1 MRRATKRKGF
11 QKNTFLLLISALVF
25 SLSITPSSVATE
37 PNFVPN
43 YSPIEI
49 DYPGTNVV
57 FHVGEAIPQFKSDL
71 GNFQNDNRRISCRST
86 DDADCTFDEKSSGY
100 ASSLL
105 PPCVDTSST
114 NCIVGLSITP
124 QDGQGKSA
132 KLVKEIGG
140 FTIPADPVKGY
151 IGGRSA
157 SIWEVDGA
165 TSADS
170 PKVRFLVAAQFGAG
184 WDYRELKFNVQKL
197 SVSVF
202 PMVEKP
208 GDFEADRWATDQE
221 RLESARGQFSGV
233 PLKYIPKVKQGMSR
247 SNLRDCLFFDE
258 KYCALQTVFQEG
270 TRVKVDL
277 RLTNELGGWF
287 HGRIKDPV
295 ITIDQA
301 TPTSNLVSVDAEA
314 ISIPRL
320 THVVDLNSLDPVEQK
335 LFNQTFWGGAA
346 PRELYAGPL
355 ADTGETGFSFLNSL
369 RDKVG
374 DAAAG
379 ATSAWN
385 FSSISAGNGSACLNQ
400 KGKVLGIV
408 STNATV
414 FESTAPKFSD
424 GQLAYKVSGL
434 HFQKDKKTENLGIYD
449 LVINSEVARCLYGF
463 TKAPISASVSITGG
477 SDQKIATTV
486 VNEKNGWLKLAAYG
500 FTYSEKVLQVKLSQA
515 AEVKPSPTPTPTP
528 SVSPTPTSKPTIA
541 KKTTITCVKGKTT
554 KKVTAVGPKCPS
566 GFKKKS

>member
-1 MRRATKRKGF
+1 MLKNRKSPK
-11 QKNTFLLLISALVF
+11 QFLIFLASACAF
-25 SLSITPSSVATE
+25 SLLVSTPSSSADGTFVA
-37 PNFVPN
+37 N

-57 FHVGEAIPQFKSDL
+57 FHVGEAFPQFKSAL
-71 GNFQNDNRRISCRST
+71 GNYSSDGGKQIYCRST
-86 DDADCTFDEKSSGY
+86 DDADCNFDGNSVGY
-100 ASSLL
+100 SSSLL
-105 PPCVDTSST
+105 PPCTDDAAT
-114 NCIVGLSITP
+114 NCITGLQITP
-124 QDGQGKSA
+124 QNGQSQTA

-140 FTIPADPVKGY
+140 YTIPADATKGY

-157 SIWEVDGA
+157 SVWTVAGSGA
-165 TSADS
+165 STSEQ
-170 PKVRFLVAAQFGAG
+170 KYLIAAQYVAG
-184 WDYRELKFNVQKL
+184 WDNSRLSFVVQKL

-208 GDFEADRWATDQE
+208 GDFYADRWATDAE
-221 RLESARGQFSGV
+221 RAGYESSQFQGV
-233 PLKYIPKVKQGMSR
+233 PLKFIPKVKQGMSA
-247 SNLRDCLFFDE
+247 NDLRDCLVFDD
-258 KYCALQTVFQEG
+258 KYCAQHTIFEEG
-270 TRVKVDL
+270 TRVKVEL

-287 HGRIKDPV
+287 HGRIKDPL
-295 ITIDQA
+295 ISISQI

-314 ISIPRL
+314 ITIPRL
-320 THVVDLNSLDPVEQK
+320 AHVVDLNSLDSTEK
-335 LFNQTFWGGAA
+335 RLFDETFWGGGV

-355 ADTGETGFSFLNSL
+355 ADTGETGFRFLNAL
-369 RDKVG
+369 REKVG

-379 ATSAWN
+379 LTSAWN
-385 FSSISAGNGSACLNQ
+385 FSSISAGNGSTCLSQ

-434 HFQKDKKTENLGIYD
+434 HYQKDKKTENLGTYD
-449 LVINSEVARCLYGF
+449 LVINSDVARCLYGF

-500 FTYSEKVLQVKLSQA
+500 FTYSEKVLQVKLSQEA
-515 AEVKPSPTPTPTP
+515 PAPTPTP
-528 SVSPTPTSKPTIA
+528 SASAQPMA
-541 KKTTITCVKGKTT
+541 KKVTITCIKGKTV
-554 KKVTAVGPKCPS
+554 KKVTAVAPKCPS

>member
-1 MRRATKRKGF
+1 
-11 QKNTFLLLISALVF
+11 LL
-25 SLSITPSSVATE
+25 SLSVSPFSSAAD
-37 PNFVPN
+37 PAFVPN

-57 FHVGEAIPQFKSDL
+57 FHVGEAFPQFKSDL
-71 GNFQNDNRRISCRST
+71 GNYPNDGGKNIPCRST
-86 DDADCTFDEKSSGY
+86 TDADCKFDEKSSGY

-105 PPCVDTSST
+105 PPCADAAST
-114 NCIVGLSITP
+114 NCIAGLQITP
-124 QDGQGKSA
+124 QNEQGKAA

-140 FTIPADPVKGY
+140 FTIPADPTKGY

-157 SIWEVDGA
+157 SVWEIDGA
-165 TSADS
+165 VSSTT
-170 PKVRFLVAAQFGAG
+170 PQVRYLIAAQFGAG
-184 WDYRELKFNVQKL
+184 WDYNNLTFGVQKL

-202 PMVEKP
+202 PIIEKP
-208 GDFEADRWATDQE
+208 GDFYADRWATDEE
-221 RLESARGQFSGV
+221 RLESAKGQFLGV
-233 PLKYIPKVKQGMSR
+233 PLKNIPKVRQGMSG
-247 SNLRDCLFFDE
+247 SDLRDCLVFDD
-258 KYCALQTVFQEG
+258 KYCALHTVFQEG

-287 HGRIKDPV
+287 HGRIKDPL
-295 ITIDQA
+295 ISIDQI
-301 TPTSNLVSVDAEA
+301 TPLSNLVSVDAEA
-314 ISIPRL
+314 ITIPRL
-320 THVVDLNSLDPVEQK
+320 THVADLNSLDPIEK
-335 LFNQTFWGGAA
+335 NLFDQTYWGGAA

-355 ADTGETGFSFLNSL
+355 ADTGENGFAFLNAL
-369 RDKVG
+369 REKVG

-379 ATSAWN
+379 STSAWN
-385 FSSISAGNGSACLNQ
+385 FSSINAGGGSKCLSQ

-414 FESTAPKFSD
+414 FESTAPQFSD

-434 HFQKDKKTENLGIYD
+434 HYQKDKKTENLGIYD
-449 LVINSEVARCLYGF
+449 LVINSDVARCLYGF

-515 AEVKPSPTPTPTP
+515 AEVKPTPTPTP
-528 SVSPTPTSKPTIA
+528 SASATSKPA
-541 KKTTITCVKGKTT
+541 QKKTTITCVKGKTS
-554 KKVTAVGPKCPS
+554 KKVTAVAPKCPS
-566 GFKKKS
+566 GFKKK